1 MSGQEGERYPVRLT
15 TKQGQASPVQEGTV
29 QWFSNSKGYGFIRG
43 QDGVERFFH
52 VTDLTGDFMPDR
64 GDSVFFQSKQD
75 GKGPRAAEVALNPNF
90 TAEPNHI
97 RRDGRV
103 SCPNCSRPIVPRM
116 TFWDGRPYK
125 SYCTFCGGMIRNFY
139 KYKPSTL
146 DKLWSLVKFS
156 VVFIS
161 YIWILLFGMY
171 FFATG
176 YESVEVWRLLL
187 GISLLTMVVINIFK
201 FLCWI
206 IAIIS
211 SKLKYFKSFLKHDLP
226 SNTRVE

>member
-1 MSGQEGERYPVRLT
+1 MTCLGKKYCLAKIEGVKHPVRLT
-15 TKQGQASPVQEGTV
+15 TKQGQASSVQEGTV

-64 GDSVFFQSKQD
+64 GDSVFFQSRQD
-75 GKGPRAAEVALNPNF
+75 GKGPRATGVALNPNF

-103 SCPNCSRPIVPRM
+103 SCPHCSRPIVPRM

-139 KYKPSTL
+139 KYKPSLLDIIWDIIIHLIYFIAYIIITL
-146 DKLWSLVKFS
+146 VGLCLLALAQRDSSLGYAFS
-156 VVFIS
+156 GLVIS
-161 YIWILLFGMY
+161 GLVIYQIFSGG
-171 FFATG
+171 F
-176 YESVEVWRLLL
+176 RLARTR
-187 GISLLTMVVINIFK
+187 GIYSGLRN
-201 FLCWI
+201 
-206 IAIIS
+206 
-211 SKLKYFKSFLKHDLP
+211 
-226 SNTRVE
+226 SNSE